1 MPPDFHYGFVQKAE
15 LVLDLEET
23 GCESVKRRKEG
34 VEDAVWD
41 HPARDI
47 HPPHLW
53 ACDLLLLYLSFL
65 LTVIIP

>member
-47 HPPHLW
+47 PPPISGRVT
-53 ACDLLLLYLSFL
+53 CSFSTL
-65 LTVIIP
+65 VSC

>member
-47 HPPHLW
+47 PPPPSLG
-53 ACDLLLLYLSFL
+53 
-65 LTVIIP
+65 V

>member
-47 HPPHLW
+47 TPPPISGRVT
-53 ACDLLLLYLSFL
+53 CSFSTL
-65 LTVIIP
+65 VSC